1 VLTEKEREVLIMA
14 AAGYDNHE
22 IANYLAYGSNKI
34 VATRLKQIQLK
45 VRTELERT
53 MPDIF

>member
-53 MPDIF
+53 TPDIF